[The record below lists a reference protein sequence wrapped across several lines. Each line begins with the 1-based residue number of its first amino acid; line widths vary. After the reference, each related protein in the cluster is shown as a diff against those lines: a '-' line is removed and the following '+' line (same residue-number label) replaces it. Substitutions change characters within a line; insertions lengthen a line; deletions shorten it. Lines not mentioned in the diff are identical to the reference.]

1 MLGELDL
8 GTFRAEIEAEREWRE
23 REIRLLR
30 NHAAALESEGDRVV
44 SRKALV
50 TILYA
55 HFEGLC
61 RFMLALYLQR
71 VNALGLKVVD
81 ASPALAAASTA
92 DVFAA
97 LRNPDKKCKE
107 FARTLPDD
115 AALHRFARD
124 REFTEVART
133 IEQRPLAISEDE
145 IADPEAN
152 LKPVV
157 LRKILYRMGLDPAL
171 AKPWEGSIHMLLNY
185 RNGIAHGSSKNG
197 PSDREYAELEQ
208 AVKLVFDSIAVAL
221 SDALRARRYRK

>member
-1 MLGELDL
+1 MSDEVDL

-30 NHAAALESEGDRVV
+30 NQAFALASEDDRAV

-50 TILYA
+50 TMLYA

-61 RFMLALYLQR
+61 RFMLTLYLQR
-71 VNALGLKVVD
+71 VNGLGLKVSE

-107 FARTLPDD
+107 FARALPDD
-115 AALHRFARD
+115 SALHRFARD
-124 REFTEVART
+124 REFTEVARA
-133 IEQRPLAISEDE
+133 IDLRALAVKEDE
-145 IADPEAN
+145 IADAEAN
-152 LKPVV
+152 LRPVV
-157 LRKILYRMGLDPAL
+157 LRKILYRMGLDPGL

-185 RNGIAHGSSKNG
+185 RNGVAHGSSKTG
-197 PSDREYAELEQ
+197 PSDREYSELER
-208 AVKLVFDSIAVAL
+208 AVGFVFDAIVLAL
-221 SDALRARRYRK
+221 SGALRAQKYRR